1 MYFTSNTSYVNTS
14 NPANTSRAYTLRA
27 ATDLYGA
34 CSTEYRAVQAAW
46 TAVNVAGNDAP
57 CSTGNDFSVATSPTS
72 GSVTAG
78 GSVST
83 TVATAVTGGAAQT
96 VTLSATGLPT
106 GATASFSPASVT
118 AGASSTATIAT
129 SASTPPG
136 TYTVTI
142 TGTATSGTKSATFTL
157 TVNGSGG
164 GCTGAGQKLGNPGF
178 ESGTSPWT
186 GTTAAIGSYT
196 AQPARSGT
204 RVAWLNGNGSTNTE
218 NIAQSVTLPA
228 GCSSYTFSFWL
239 HIDSAET
246 TSSTQYDKL
255 QVQVLN
261 SSGTVLTTLATYSNL
276 NKASGYTQ
284 RSFSLASYAGQTVT
298 LRFLGTEDYSLQTS
312 FVVDDTAVNVS

>member
-1 MYFTSNTSYVNTS
+1 MAGLHESIGGGNT
-14 NPANTSRAYTLRA
+14 
-27 ATDLYGA
+27 
-34 CSTEYRAVQAAW
+34 EM
-46 TAVNVAGNDAP
+46 AVNIDHQMLAARLDA
-57 CSTGNDFSVATSPTS
+57 DRLA
-72 GSVTAG
+72 VTAG
-78 GSVST
+78 FHVH
-83 TVATAVTGGAAQT
+83 APARA
-96 VTLSATGLPT
+96 GL
-106 GATASFSPASVT
+106 
-118 AGASSTATIAT
+118 IE
-129 SASTPPG
+129 AST
-136 TYTVTI
+136 I
-142 TGTATSGTKSATFTL
+142 T
-157 TVNGSGG
+157 
-164 GCTGAGQKLGNPGF
+164 NPGF